1 MKTNKNIIGSIPHLI
16 VLCYKIWN
24 TLLILQRVRGRI
36 LLRLTHKVESRPLNN
51 VVAFKMVIVV
61 SQKLMRTP
69 TDGSLRRMP
78 SGDTILMLE

>member
-36 LLRLTHKVESRPLNN
+36 LLWLTHN
-51 VVAFKMVIVV
+51 A
-61 SQKLMRTP
+61 
-69 TDGSLRRMP
+69 
-78 SGDTILMLE
+78 

>member
-36 LLRLTHKVESRPLNN
+36 LLWLTHNAESRPLNN
-51 VVAFKMVIVV
+51 VVASQMVMFAYRYL
-61 SQKLMRTP
+61 SFF
-69 TDGSLRRMP
+69 
-78 SGDTILMLE
+78 TIINYIIATE